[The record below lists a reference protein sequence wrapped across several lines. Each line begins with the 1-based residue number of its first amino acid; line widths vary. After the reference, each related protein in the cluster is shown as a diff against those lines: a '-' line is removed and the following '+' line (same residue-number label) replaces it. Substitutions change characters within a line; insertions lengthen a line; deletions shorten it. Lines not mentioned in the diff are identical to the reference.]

1 VPTFDI
7 VTLKSTADGGLKEY
21 RDSIN
26 LLSDGHIGRVE
37 KNGSESLEDMEV
49 LLKTAAKAVGK
60 DLVVK
65 KGSTYLEFY
74 LNPLGRLRILRAVR
88 SVKIA
93 PWVLIALLLLAFATT
108 TPLWVARVP
117 GASVTST
124 DPQIVLGLTAL
135 IVAVLALAGTVVYS
149 LLKSQVE
156 ANVKEEVRRDSTLP
170 LQISAPLQTSFIF
183 FQDYSKI
190 WDEAPNLSSLNGN
203 QRFLYLVDKAIVNAR
218 FAMNLSR
225 SLPEG
230 VLSQNR
236 RDRCTNAL
244 AYHLATKHKL
254 DNDEMAKLEAVRLAD
269 LLRPRG
275 EEDDEFVET
284 LIWVDTIC
292 SEAQSKISQIPS

>member
-1 VPTFDI
+1 
-7 VTLKSTADGGLKEY
+7 
-21 RDSIN
+21 
-26 LLSDGHIGRVE
+26 
-37 KNGSESLEDMEV
+37 
-49 LLKTAAKAVGK
+49 
-60 DLVVK
+60 
-65 KGSTYLEFY
+65 
-74 LNPLGRLRILRAVR
+74 
-88 SVKIA
+88 
-93 PWVLIALLLLAFATT
+93 
-108 TPLWVARVP
+108 
-117 GASVTST
+117 
-124 DPQIVLGLTAL
+124 
-135 IVAVLALAGTVVYS
+135 
-149 LLKSQVE
+149 
-156 ANVKEEVRRDSTLP
+156 
-170 LQISAPLQTSFIF
+170 
-183 FQDYSKI
+183 
-190 WDEAPNLSSLNGN
+190 
-203 QRFLYLVDKAIVNAR
+203 VNAR